1 MDTKTYTIKLT
12 RRELDTMMTALLIA
26 HGATGDEGTVLI
38 KPYHG
43 LDALIKKVEN
53 VRPMV
58 KMN

>member
-12 RRELDTMMTALLIA
+12 RPELDTMMTALLVA
-26 HGATGDEGTVLI
+26 HGATGDEGTSLM

-53 VRPMV
+53 VRPMIP
-58 KMN
+58 MN